1 VEPCHADLHRDRST
15 NPPQLKLAAFAV
27 ALARCSLHPR
37 PGRPADRD
45 FADGARPTASGSR
58 SSVHSP
64 VPRSLWPELALDDD
78 QRHVLEGH
86 LDRMRMT
93 ELMPRKP
100 APLITQNS
108 GATGSPSRTALDG
121 SSCSQA
127 HSSIPTRGAGR
138 RCRGTSTD
146 PATAIQTGLGEGKR
160 LVDAKARAIT
170 RRSAR
175 AAVVGADRRGGARDR
190 DNLLD
195 RRRIGGI
202 THTLVAWRTSCTES
216 GHRRRRPAT
225 TSSMEQQLGH
235 DAPSRPR
242 TKLGSTHL
250 RVAASNRAGV
260 RGSCSGSQRQL
271 AGPTSRARRSAEA
284 WKRQR

>member
-1 VEPCHADLHRDRST
+1 
-15 NPPQLKLAAFAV
+15 
-27 ALARCSLHPR
+27 
-37 PGRPADRD
+37 
-45 FADGARPTASGSR
+45 
-58 SSVHSP
+58 
-64 VPRSLWPELALDDD
+64 
-78 QRHVLEGH
+78 
-86 LDRMRMT
+86 MRMT

-160 LVDAKARAIT
+160 LVDAKARAMT

-216 GHRRRRPAT
+216 GHRRRRAAT
-225 TSSMEQQLGH
+225 TSSIEQQLGH
-235 DAPSRPR
+235 DAPSGSR

-250 RVAASNRAGV
+250 RVAASNREECAAPAPV
-260 RGSCSGSQRQL
+260 AATARGSDVTCAAL
-271 AGPTSRARRSAEA
+271 RRSMEA
-284 WKRQR
+284 TAVIPRDRPGSLIRAPTAYRVATPLVSPGGARIQDGRATPSEFAPRTFGVPFS